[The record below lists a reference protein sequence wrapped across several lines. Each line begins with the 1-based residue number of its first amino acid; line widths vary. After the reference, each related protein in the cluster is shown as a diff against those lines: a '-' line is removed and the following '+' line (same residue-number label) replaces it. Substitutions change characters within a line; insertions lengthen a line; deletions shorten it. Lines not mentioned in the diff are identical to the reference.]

1 MDTLLQGLSF
11 LETTV
16 NANRSYISKFKLI
29 LNHDIKQFIKKDQNH
44 LKDHLVAAKA
54 RVYDIWSA
62 SASVKVLLILN
73 NTRLYL
79 L

>member
-1 MDTLLQGLSF
+1 M
-11 LETTV
+11 
-16 NANRSYISKFKLI
+16 I
-29 LNHDIKQFIKKDQNH
+29 LNNLLKKDQNH